1 MLLALKLFLVP
12 LFLGLISLAAKRWGP
27 GLAGWLAGLPV
38 IVGPILFLLALERG
52 MPFARDA
59 AVYTLAAV
67 FPVIIFGVGYAWA
80 SRRHAW
86 PVALLAGYSAWLLAA
101 LLLLSLPLDLPLA
114 ACLALVTLLAAP
126 YLFPMP
132 TAKPA
137 ATRLPHHEL
146 GFRMLAGALL
156 TLAVTSL
163 AAMAGPGL
171 SGLLALFPALSAILA
186 AFTHRTGGADAVITL
201 LAALARG
208 LGSLA
213 GFCLALPLLLERTSM
228 AMAFGLSVVI
238 ALLIQTALW
247 QRNLR

>member
-1 MLLALKLFLVP
+1 MLALKLFLVP
-12 LFLGLISLAAKRWGP
+12 FFLGLISLAGKRWGP

-52 MPFARDA
+52 APFARDA
-59 AVYTLAAV
+59 AVYTLGAV
-67 FPVIIFGVGYAWA
+67 FPVIVFGVGYAWA

-86 PVALLAGYSAWLLAA
+86 PLALLAGYGAWLLAA
-101 LLLLSLPLDLPLA
+101 LLLLSLPLDLTLA
-114 ACLALVTLLAAP
+114 AGVALTTLLAAP
-126 YLFPMP
+126 WLFP
-132 TAKPA
+132 KPVGKPGIA
-137 ATRLPHHEL
+137 NLPHHEL
-146 GFRMLAGALL
+146 GLRMLAGAVL

-163 AAMAGPGL
+163 AAVAGPGL
-171 SGLLALFPALSAILA
+171 SGLLTLFPVLSAILA
-186 AFTHRTGGADAVITL
+186 AFTHRAGGADAVITL

-228 AMAFGLSVVI
+228 AVAFGLSVAI

-247 QRNLR
+247 KRNLR